1 MNDLISLEEVNKW
14 VDKLINELE
23 LIFADIREKNVDDS
37 VCGLC
42 EYDCDHG
49 MDGFANECPGFEK
62 DDCFKLKDSIK
73 EEWTDI
79 KNTPAVPAIPISV
92 IEQIKAEIQEK
103 EEGRW
108 IIEREE
114 ETGKVMSFHCSKCYE
129 KTGHF
134 ETIASNFCP
143 ECGAKMNLYPI
154 EEWECIKDGETE

>member
-23 LIFADIREKNVDDS
+23 LIFSDIREKEVDDS

-79 KNTPAVPAIPISV
+79 KNTPTVPAIPISV
-92 IEQIKAEIQEK
+92 IEGIKAEIKTAARKHLDIALSITDLSERK
-103 EEGRW
+103 EHLKA
-108 IIEREE
+108 EE
-114 ETGKVMSFHCSKCYE
+114 ALNYCVSLIDRH
-129 KTGHF
+129 
-134 ETIASNFCP
+134 
-143 ECGAKMNLYPI
+143 
-154 EEWECIKDGETE
+154 IKEYTE